1 MLRLTLI
8 TLCFARLLD
17 LQIRGPKH
25 LENQNLKLPH
35 AKMPEFSGH
44 ESLKMRLS
52 PLPELL
58 ELARNPPHTSGLRR
72 KTRSQENGTL
82 FLCTSR

>member
-1 MLRLTLI
+1 MLI

-72 KTRSQENGTL
+72 KIPLTRKWHALLVYE
-82 FLCTSR
+82 